1 MTIKCTGAEFSRF
14 LTDTAFWRHGNGDQH
29 TWFDEAEFSVNG
41 VEVEDVD
48 LAQIS
53 KTDILTLAGGIVMG
67 PVVGASEPSLETYF
81 KRWKKA
87 QSTTVLCVEMPND
100 KVDAIKAAIKAA
112 GGKVL
117 G

>member
-1 MTIKCTGAEFSRF
+1 MTTKCTGAEYSRF
-14 LTDTAFWRHGNGDQH
+14 MTDTVFWREGSGDQY
-29 TWFDEAEFSVNG
+29 TWFDEAVITING
-41 VEVEDVD
+41 AEVEDVD
-48 LAQIS
+48 LEKLGSA
-53 KTDILTLAGGIVMG
+53 DVLTLEGGIVLG

-100 KVDAIKAAIKAA
+100 KVEAIKAAIKAA